1 MEKELSLLER
11 LQQDETLLSLWNR
24 LGKKSQQYFLEIDR
38 GQRVPDLLNDTIFKG
53 IFDPDEHRERLSQ
66 FVSSILGKRV
76 TVLHSLAT
84 EGRRHSMYSK
94 GIILDLVVQ
103 FEDGSI
109 GNVEIQR
116 YGVAFPPQR
125 AACYSA
131 DLVKRQYAVQ
141 EGKKKGE
148 IDFETIQPVYTI
160 IIMEDSPATFK
171 DSDCYVHHFRQT
183 SDSGVELE
191 LVQYYDY
198 VCLDKFREIRPRVA
212 GELEKWLTFLSIQD
226 VEEMMIF
233 LSENSSFQPVYN
245 CAILMTK
252 DREGLM
258 HMFTD
263 LFEHEDIVAS
273 LNRTNESKIKRL
285 EKELAERDS
294 ALVEKENALAEKDS
308 ELAELKK
315 QLKEYQ
321 KQNT

>member
-24 LGKKSQQYFLEIDR
+24 LSQKVQNQFLEIDSGR
-38 GQRVPDLLNDTIFKG
+38 RVPDLLNDTIFKG
-53 IFDPDEHRERLSQ
+53 IFDPDEHRERLSR

-76 TVLHSLAT
+76 MVLHSLTT
-84 EGRRHSMYSK
+84 EGHRHSMHSK

-103 FEDGSI
+103 FEGGSI

-141 EGKKKGE
+141 EGGKKKD
-148 IDFETIQPVYTI
+148 IDYEKIQPVYTI
-160 IIMEDSPATFK
+160 IIMEDSPSQFK
-171 DSDCYVHHFRQT
+171 ESDCYVHHFRQT

-198 VCLDKFREIRPRVA
+198 VCLDKFRKNKPRVA

-226 VEEMMIF
+226 VEEMMTF
-233 LSENSSFQPVYN
+233 LSENPSFQPVYD
-245 CAILMTK
+245 CAIIMTK

-258 HMFTD
+258 RMFTD
-263 LFEHEDIVAS
+263 FFEQEDIVAS
-273 LNRTNESKIKRL
+273 LNKTNESKIKRL
-285 EKELAERDS
+285 ENELAEQRNELAEQRS
-294 ALVEKENALAEKDS
+294 ELAEKDQ
-308 ELAELKK
+308 LIADLKK
-315 QLKEYQ
+315 QLAECQ
-321 KQNT
+321 